1 MDMTESQNAEVDA
14 FLRDTQ
20 LVSPEN
26 HAMIIA
32 IRDIFRKVDAS
43 FGETIKY
50 GGLVFMSGKD
60 LVGGIFV
67 YRNHLSIEFSVGAGF
82 ADPDGFLEGK
92 GKHRRHLKIRAMEDI
107 EAKKVATYVAQ
118 TVPGSDAS

>member
-1 MDMTESQNAEVDA
+1 MTDNQKTDVDA

-26 HAMIIA
+26 HALIIA
-32 IRDIFRKVDAS
+32 IRDMFRKADAS

-67 YRNHLSIEFSVGAGF
+67 YRKHLSIEFSVGAGF

-92 GKHRRHLKIRAMEDI
+92 GKHRRHLKIRTMADL
-107 EAKKVATYVAQ
+107 EAKKVATYIAQ
-118 TVPGSDAS
+118 TVPETGAP